1 MRPSRGATLAAT
13 AALLVTG
20 AACTSEK
27 TPDAGDPGEPARA
40 AKPVVRLYGAD
51 GNMSNSFGAEFKESP
66 GLLAGMKGTTPLTP
80 LEQSFKARLT
90 AVDPGLEDFSYA
102 AETYDAVVISAIA
115 AELSR
120 STKSADIAR
129 FINGVTTVGDVCDNV
144 RACLDLA
151 RAGKDLQYR
160 GISLRRG
167 GFTDAGEPAAA
178 SYATLHFGSADR
190 LDDGKTE
197 FVGAGDESATTRK
210 ESPKPPASRGRK
222 RGDVEPLK
230 IGGLLP
236 HTGSLALMLPPMAAA
251 AKLAID
257 EVNAGGGVLG
267 QPVDWLTGD
276 DGTNPEVAKRTV
288 ASHIEAG
295 VQVIIGA
302 GASGVTRAVL
312 PDIVKAGVVLFSPC
326 NTAADLSTAQDRGLY
341 FRTAP
346 SDLLQGK
353 ALADV
358 ILRDGVQ
365 KVAIVARD
373 DAYGTGLQG
382 IVKAELEQAGLPG
395 GQIRTMKYPSAE
407 DAEPDFGATADEV
420 KSFEPDGVLVI
431 GFGESAALIKAFDAK
446 GVHLR
451 E

>member
-1 MRPSRGATLAAT
+1 MRLSHGALLAAT
-13 AALLVTG
+13 AALMLTG
-20 AACTSEK
+20 TACTSE
-27 TPDAGDPGEPARA
+27 TPDPGDSGDAGATRRL
-40 AKPVVRLYGAD
+40 VRLYGAD
-51 GNMSNSFGAEFKESP
+51 GNMSNSFGAEFKERP

-80 LEQSFKARLT
+80 LEQSFKGRLT
-90 AVDPGLEDFSYA
+90 AVDPKLDDFSYA
-102 AETYDAVVISAIA
+102 AETYDAIVISAIA

-120 STKSADIAR
+120 STRSADVAR
-129 FINGVTTVGDVCDNV
+129 FINGVTTVGTVCDSV
-144 RACLDLA
+144 PACLALA
-151 RAGKDLQYR
+151 RAGTDLQYR

-178 SYATLHFGSADR
+178 SYATLHFGTSDR

-197 FVGAGDESATTRK
+197 FVGAGDESATTRQ
-210 ESPKPPASRGRK
+210 ESPKPPVARKK
-222 RGDVEPLK
+222 RGKDAQPLR

-251 AKLAID
+251 AKLAVD
-257 EVNAGGGVLG
+257 EINAAGGVQGR
-267 QPVDWLTGD
+267 PVEWLNGD

-288 ASHIEAG
+288 AAHIEAG

-312 PDIVKAGVVLFSPC
+312 PDVVKAGVVLFSPC

-346 SDLLQGK
+346 SDVLQGK

-358 ILRDGVQ
+358 IMRDGSQ

-373 DAYGTGLQG
+373 DAYGAGLQK
-382 IVKAELEQAGLPG
+382 IVKAELEEAGLAG
-395 GQIRTMKYPSAE
+395 EQIQTITYPSAE
-407 DAEPDFGATADEV
+407 DAKPDFGAAAGQV
-420 KSFEPDGVLVI
+420 KSFQPDGVLVI
-431 GFGESAALIKAFDAK
+431 GFGESAAVIKALDAA
-446 GVHLR
+446 GLQLN

>member
-1 MRPSRGATLAAT
+1 MRLSRGALLAAT
-13 AALLVTG
+13 AALLLTG
-20 AACTSEK
+20 TACTSE
-27 TPDAGDPGEPARA
+27 TPDTGDSGDAGATRQL
-40 AKPVVRLYGAD
+40 VRLYGAD
-51 GNMSNSFGAEFKESP
+51 GNMSNSFGAEFKERP

-80 LEQSFKARLT
+80 LEQSFKGRLT
-90 AVDPGLEDFSYA
+90 AVDPKLDDFSYA
-102 AETYDAVVISAIA
+102 AETYDAIVISAIA

-120 STKSADIAR
+120 STRSADIAR
-129 FINGVTTVGDVCDNV
+129 FINGVTTVGTVCDSV
-144 RACLDLA
+144 TACLALA
-151 RAGKDLQYR
+151 RAGTDLQYR

-178 SYATLHFGSADR
+178 SYATLHFGTADR

-197 FVGAGDESATTRK
+197 FVGAGDESATTRL
-210 ESPKPPASRGRK
+210 ESPKPPTARK
-222 RGDVEPLK
+222 RRGEKAEPLR

-251 AKLAID
+251 AKLAVD
-257 EVNAGGGVLG
+257 EINAAGGVQGR
-267 QPVDWLTGD
+267 PVEWLNGD

-288 ASHIEAG
+288 AAHIEAA

-312 PDIVKAGVVLFSPC
+312 PDVVKAGVVLFSPC

-346 SDLLQGK
+346 SDVLQGK

-358 ILRDGVQ
+358 IMRDGSQ

-373 DAYGTGLQG
+373 DAYGAGLQK
-382 IVKAELEQAGLPG
+382 IVKAELERAGLAG
-395 GQIRTMKYPSAE
+395 AQIQTITYPSAE
-407 DAEPDFGATADEV
+407 DAKPDFGAAAGQV
-420 KSFEPDGVLVI
+420 KSFQPDGILVI
-431 GFGESAALIKAFDAK
+431 GFGESAAVIKALDAA
-446 GVHLR
+446 GLQLN

>member
-1 MRPSRGATLAAT
+1 MRLSRGALLAAT
-13 AALLVTG
+13 AVLLLTG
-20 AACTSEK
+20 TACTSE
-27 TPDAGDPGEPARA
+27 TPTDPADSGDAGETRQL
-40 AKPVVRLYGAD
+40 VRLYGSD
-51 GNMSNSFGAEFKESP
+51 GNMSNSFGAEFKERP

-80 LEQSFKARLT
+80 LEQSFKGRLA
-90 AVDPGLEDFSYA
+90 AVDPKLDDFSYA
-102 AETYDAVVISAIA
+102 AETYDAIVISAIA
-115 AELSR
+115 AEMSR
-120 STKSADIAR
+120 STRSADIAR
-129 FINGVTTVGDVCDNV
+129 FINGVTTVGTVCDSAS
-144 RACLDLA
+144 ACLVLA
-151 RAGKDLQYR
+151 RAGEDLQYR

-178 SYATLHFGSADR
+178 SYATLHFGTSDR

-197 FVGAGDESATTRK
+197 FVGAGDESATTRQ
-210 ESPKPPASRGRK
+210 ESPKPPPARK
-222 RGDVEPLK
+222 RRDKDAEPLR

-251 AKLAID
+251 ARLAVD
-257 EVNAGGGVLG
+257 EINAAGGVQGR
-267 QPVDWLTGD
+267 PVEWINGD

-288 ASHIEAG
+288 ATHIEAG

-312 PDIVKAGVVLFSPC
+312 PDVVKAGVVLFSPC
-326 NTAADLSTAQDRGLY
+326 NTAADLTTAQDKGLY

-346 SDLLQGK
+346 SDILQGK

-358 ILRDGVQ
+358 IMRDGSQ

-373 DAYGTGLQG
+373 DAYGAGLQK

-395 GQIRTMKYPSAE
+395 AQIRTITYPSAE
-407 DAEPDFGATADEV
+407 DAKPDFGAAASDV
-420 KSFEPDGVLVI
+420 KSFQPDGVLVI
-431 GFGESAALIKAFDAK
+431 GFGESAAVIKALDAA
-446 GVHLR
+446 GLQLN

>member
-1 MRPSRGATLAAT
+1 MRSSRGALLAAT
-13 AALLVTG
+13 ATLLLTG
-20 AACTSEK
+20 AACTSE
-27 TPDAGDPGEPARA
+27 TPDAGPGGADGAPGARQ
-40 AKPVVRLYGAD
+40 VVRLYGAD
-51 GNMSNSFGAEFKESP
+51 GNMSNSFGAEFKERP
-66 GLLAGMKGTTPLTP
+66 GLLSGMKGTTPLTP
-80 LEQSFKARLT
+80 LEQSFKDRLL
-90 AVDPGLEDFSYA
+90 AVDPKLDDFSYA
-102 AETYDAVVISAIA
+102 AETYDAVVLSAVA

-120 STKSADIAR
+120 STRSADIAR
-129 FINGVTTVGDVCDNV
+129 FINGVTTIGSVCDNV
-144 RACLDLA
+144 RACLLLA

-197 FVGAGDESATTRK
+197 FVGAGDETATTRK
-210 ESPKPPASRGRK
+210 ESPKPPPARGK
-222 RGDVEPLK
+222 KPAAEPLR

-236 HTGSLALMLPPMAAA
+236 HTGSLALMLPPMEAA
-251 AKLAID
+251 AKLATNEI
-257 EVNAGGGVLG
+257 NAAGGVLG

-288 ASHIEAG
+288 AAHIEAG

-312 PDIVKAGVVLFSPC
+312 PDVVKAGIVLFSPC

-358 ILRDGVQ
+358 IMRDGIQ

-373 DAYGTGLQG
+373 DAYGTGLQD
-382 IVKAELEQAGLPG
+382 IVKAELERAGLPS
-395 GQIRTMKYPSAE
+395 GQIRSMRYPSAE
-407 DAEPDFGATADEV
+407 DAKPDFGATAGEV
-420 KSFEPDGVLVI
+420 KAFQPDGVLVI
-431 GFGESAALIKAFDAK
+431 GFGESAALIKALDAK
-446 GVHLR
+446 GLPLH